1 MLIHNCVLRMT
12 DLDIFNH
19 DGEGNVVESKVLLH
33 RDQTEAGHSDVHREL
48 SGDWVKPEVHL

>member
-1 MLIHNCVLRMT
+1 MT
-12 DLDIFNH
+12 DLDVFNH

-48 SGDWVKPEVHL
+48 SGDWAKPEVHL